1 MGMAKKNI
9 LLHHHHTSVH
19 MTAVFVPK
27 KKKTKIGSIFSSNE
41 EVIAVTQE

>member
-27 KKKTKIGSIFSSNE
+27 KKTKIGSIFLSNE

>member
-27 KKKTKIGSIFSSNE
+27 KKTQNGSIFSSNE
-41 EVIAVTQE
+41 EFIAVTEE